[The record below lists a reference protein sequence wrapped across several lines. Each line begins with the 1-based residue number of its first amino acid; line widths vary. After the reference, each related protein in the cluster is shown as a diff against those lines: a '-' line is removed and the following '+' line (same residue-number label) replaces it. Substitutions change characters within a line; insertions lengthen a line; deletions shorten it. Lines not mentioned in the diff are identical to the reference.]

1 MSSARKVILKEDV
14 VFGTGGGSD
23 LHCDV
28 FIPPDTTAPAR
39 GLLLVHGGAW
49 VVGDKSQLR
58 GYGFLLGREGTVCVA
73 SEYRLA
79 KNSQWPAQ
87 IHDVKA
93 AIRWMRANAD
103 ELGIDPERIA
113 VCGASSGAH
122 LALMAAG
129 SGDRPELEGSG
140 GNAAASSRVAAAVSF
155 YGPTELEPGG
165 EMLKDSVAQLLGT
178 DPGPEVFKQASPV
191 TYVTAGYPPT
201 MLMHSNQDELVPREQ
216 SVAFAEAL
224 NRLGVP
230 VELHLFDNVPHMFDG
245 SKRLGRQAAYMVNS
259 FLQRYLPDL
268 ESEE

>member
-1 MSSARKVILKEDV
+1 
-14 VFGTGGGSD
+14 VFGTGGGRD

-28 FIPPDTTAPAR
+28 FVPPDAPARAR

-79 KNSQWPAQ
+79 KESQWPAQ

-129 SGDRPELEGSG
+129 TADVPELEGDG
-140 GNAAASSRVAAAVSF
+140 GNSGTSSQVAAAVSF
-155 YGPTELEPGG
+155 YGPTRLEPGG
-165 EMLKDSVAQLLGT
+165 EMLKDSVAQLLGS
-178 DPGPEVFKQASPV
+178 DPGANVFEQASPAAHV
-191 TYVTAGYPPT
+191 SADYPPT

-216 SVAFAEAL
+216 SITFAETL
-224 NRLGVP
+224 NALGVP

-245 SKRLGRQAAYMVNS
+245 SKRLGRQAALMVDS
-259 FLQRYLPDL
+259 FLQRYLPDAD
-268 ESEE
+268 SEA